1 MLSKIYSGTTIGL
14 EEVLIEVEVDVAG
27 HGFPTVTIV
36 GLPTKAVDESK
47 ERVRAALANNSF
59 DMPDSRITINLA
71 PADIPKE
78 GASFDLPVAVGI
90 LASSGMIK
98 TEELLYSL
106 FTGELSL
113 EGKVRGVPGAIS
125 LAHLAKKSH
134 LRQFF
139 VPIEN
144 VNEASLIDGIDIFPV
159 THLSDIIL
167 HLNKEKQ
174 IPSFVNKDGFK
185 ERYDAE
191 FDFKDV
197 KGQEQAKRALEIA
210 AAGFHNLH
218 LTGPPGA
225 GKTMLSRAFTSI
237 VPPMEKKEMLEVLK
251 IHSIAGF
258 LIHASNIIQR
268 PFRNPH
274 HTTSRIGLIGGGS
287 KPSPGEVSLAH
298 NGVLFLDE
306 LPEFPRSVI
315 ESLRQPLEDGEVRI
329 SRAAGTLLFPSRFLL
344 IAASNPCPC
353 GYLGHPKRACRCMP
367 GAIMGY
373 KKKLSGPLLDRI
385 DLHIMVP
392 PVDKD
397 RLIDGRESESSR
409 EVRLRVANARKKQIT
424 RFKELSISANG
435 QMKPVDIKKLCS
447 LETDAVELLKEAI
460 SRFSLS
466 ARSYFKIIK
475 IAQTISDLNQESKIT
490 KNAVAEALQY
500 RATET

>member
-78 GASFDLPVAVGI
+78 GASFDLPIAVGI

-98 TEELLYSL
+98 REELRSSL

-113 EGKVRGVPGAIS
+113 EGKVRGVSGVIS
-125 LAHLAKKSH
+125 LAHLAKKK
-134 LRQFF
+134 RIKQFF

-144 VNEASLIDGIDIFPV
+144 VKEASLIDGVEIFPV
-159 THLSDIIL
+159 SQLSDIIL
-167 HLNKEKQ
+167 HINEEKP
-174 IPSFVNKDGFK
+174 IEPFINTEGFQQTV
-185 ERYDAE
+185 EAD
-191 FDFKDV
+191 FDFKDI

-210 AAGFHNLH
+210 AAGFHNIH

-237 VPPMEKKEMLEVLK
+237 VPPMEKSEMLEVLK
-251 IHSIAGF
+251 IHSIAG
-258 LIHASNIIQR
+258 LLMRAERIIQR

-344 IAASNPCPC
+344 VAASNPCPC
-353 GYLGHPKRACRCMP
+353 GYLGHPKKPCRCMP
-367 GAIMGY
+367 GAIMAY
-373 KKKLSGPLLDRI
+373 RKKLSGPLLDRI

-392 PVDKD
+392 PVEREK
-397 RLIDGRESESSR
+397 LIDLKDGESSA
-409 EVRLRVANARKKQIT
+409 EVRARVIRAKKQQT
-424 RFKELSISANG
+424 GRFRGTPVSTNG
-435 QMKPVDIKKLCS
+435 QMKPTDIKKLCK
-447 LETDAVELLKEAI
+447 LEDKAIVLLKEAI

-475 IAQTISDLNQESKIT
+475 IAQTISDLEEKEQIS
-490 KNAVAEALQY
+490 ALSVAEALQY
-500 RATET
+500 RLTEH